1 MATVNLNNWTAES
14 YDRAQID
21 ALKYKTKEAQ
31 WVVFDGGNSVSQQTD
46 CQPTFFY
53 SDFNIVDNTISVKL
67 KVESIFDDDHIG
79 FALNFKPGDT
89 TNANADFMVLHW
101 SKNQSRMALCSVKG
115 IPDFINFIKL
125 PVVATAKT
133 LGSTGWKSNQTY
145 EFKFTFTSN
154 KIQIW
159 VDGSLE
165 FDIGVTFDNGRLACY
180 SCSQAGVVFSDIE
193 ADVSEATL
201 GSGQSTSQVELTR
214 WVAESYDRAQIGA
227 EHQEEAKWVIT
238 ASQMI
243 NGQPTF
249 FYSNFNTFGYTIS
262 AKLEVETAADDD
274 FIGFALNF
282 QPGDTR
288 NQNAEFLLL
297 TWNAEPERAGLKLC
311 RVNGVP
317 HFRDFLH
324 LPEVARAKNLGST
337 PWKPRQVYQFKFKCN
352 PNKIQIW
359 VNGSLEFDVDDKF
372 EDGRFACFDCSQAAV
387 VFSEIEAE
395 I

>member
-1 MATVNLNNWTAES
+1 MKPVDLTEWTAES
-14 YDRAQID
+14 YDIAQID

-31 WVVFDGGNSVSQQTD
+31 WVVFDGGKMVSQQTD

-53 SDFNIVDNTISVKL
+53 GDFNVVNNTISVKL
-67 KVESIFDDDHIG
+67 KVDSNFDDDHIG

-89 TNANADFMVLHW
+89 NNANADFLVLHW

-133 LGSTGWKSNQTY
+133 LGTTGWKSYQTY
-145 EFKFTFTSN
+145 EFKFTVTPN
-154 KIQIW
+154 KLQIW

-165 FDIGVTFDNGRLACY
+165 FDVAVSFADGRFACY
-180 SCSQAGVVFSDIE
+180 SCSQARVVFSEVKAEISG
-193 ADVSEATL
+193 VTL
-201 GSGQSTSQVELTR
+201 APKQSGPVELTK
-214 WVAESYDRAQIGA
+214 WAAESYDREQIGA
-227 EHQEEAKWVIT
+227 QSQEEAKWVIAAT
-238 ASQMI
+238 QMR

-249 FYSNFNTFGYTIS
+249 FYSDFNIFGHTIS
-262 AKLEVETAADDD
+262 AKLDVETATDDD
-274 FIGFALNF
+274 FVGFALNF

-288 NQNAEFLLL
+288 NQSAEFLLL
-297 TWNAEPERAGLKLC
+297 TWNAEPKRAGLKLC
-311 RVNGVP
+311 RINGIP
-317 HFRDFLH
+317 HFMDFLH

-337 PWKPRQVYQFKFKCN
+337 PWKPRQAYQFKFKCN

-359 VNGSLEFDVDDKF
+359 VDGSLEFDVDGQF

-387 VFSEIEAE
+387 IFSEIEAE
-395 I
+395 S